1 MVTSVGQT
9 AARVRDLNDQLRKHR
24 IGGRVVMTRGIA
36 ALGDETVLRVYQA
49 VRAFDAFSPDN
60 DPYGEHDLGTVLVGE
75 HVIMFKIDYYDLDL
89 QYASPDPTDP
99 TVTCRVMTLMLAEE
113 Y

>member
-1 MVTSVGQT
+1 MVHTNT
-9 AARVRDLNDQLRKHR
+9 RLRDLNDRLRKHR

-36 ALGDETVLRVYQA
+36 ALGPLLIPTIDQA
-49 VRAFDAFSPDN
+49 VRSFDALTPDN
-60 DPYGEHDLGTVLVGE
+60 DSYGEHDFGSLTVEG
-75 HVIMFKIDYYDLDL
+75 HVVMFKIDAYDLTL

-99 TVTCRVMTLMLAEE
+99 NVTCRVMTLMLAEE

>member
-1 MVTSVGQT
+1 MVTSVSQT
-9 AARVRDLNDQLRKHR
+9 SARVRDLNDQLRKQH

-36 ALGDETVLRVYQA
+36 ALGEAMIMRIDQA
-49 VRAFDAFSPDN
+49 VRAFDAFTSDN
-60 DPYGEHDLGTVLVGE
+60 DPYGEHDFGTVDVDGY
-75 HVIMFKIDYYDLDL
+75 VVMFNIDYYDLDL

-99 TVTCRVMTLMLAEE
+99 NVTCRVMTLMLAEE

>member
-1 MVTSVGQT
+1 MAQT
-9 AARVRDLNDQLRKHR
+9 RSQTDTRIRDLNDRLRKDH

-36 ALGDETVLRVYQA
+36 ALGSFLVLKIDQA
-49 VRAFDAFSPDN
+49 VRDFDAFTPDN
-60 DPYGEHDLGTVLVGE
+60 DPYGEHDFGSLTVEG
-75 HVIMFKIDYYDLDL
+75 HVVMFKIDAYDLDL

-99 TVTCRVMTLMLAEE
+99 NVTCRVITLMLAEE

>member
-1 MVTSVGQT
+1 MVATH
-9 AARVRDLNDQLRKHR
+9 DQLRKHH

-36 ALGDETVLRVYQA
+36 ALGDEMVLRIDQA
-49 VRAFDAFSPDN
+49 VRAFDAFGPDN
-60 DPYGEHDLGTVLVGE
+60 APYGEHNFGTVQVEE
-75 HVIMFKIDYYDLDL
+75 HVVMSKIDYYDRDL

-99 TVTCRVMTLMLAEE
+99 DVTCRVMTLMLAEE

>member
-1 MVTSVGQT
+1 MAHSIGQT
-9 AARVRDLNDQLRKHR
+9 AARVCDLNDQLRKHR

-36 ALGDETVLRVYQA
+36 ALGNEMVLRIDQA
-49 VRAFDAFSPDN
+49 VRGFNAFSPDN
-60 DPYGEHDLGTVLVGE
+60 DPYGEHDFGAVRVEE
-75 HVIMFKIDYYDLDL
+75 HMVMFKIDYYDLDL

-99 TVTCRVMTLMLAEE
+99 NVTCRVMTLMLANE